1 MVRQRARIGNAIGIL
16 FYIVAGVVVGVPL
29 VMSGCAVGT
38 PSDPT
43 VVPISP
49 GAPTVVPASFELP
62 GDEHEFVF
70 TLDAVFQSV
79 IVLTTGAT
87 DTAGRVET
95 ADRTPV
101 IERCDLNPRPPCIF
115 SDDADGADGAN
126 FIWTG
131 MLAPGTYHIR
141 VVAEHESVGDYE
153 LSVEASDATPA
164 GFVPFAP
171 KRLVISPEAA
181 TGFDYIAEGSIDI
194 AGEVDYYEL
203 VLRQT
208 FNTVTVMT
216 SGPSDTAGQV
226 ETWQRRPVTMICVGI
241 RPEAEPPCVWGSDTN
256 IDTPNPDRSA
266 AFNTMEASKN
276 FIWEGKL
283 GCGMSPMQTCDTI
296 SYYIRVTGEDG
307 ATGPY
312 GLGVETLNI
321 SCPATVDNPDGYYCD
336 D

>member
-1 MVRQRARIGNAIGIL
+1 MVRLRARIGNAIGIL

-43 VVPISP
+43 VVRISP
-49 GAPTVVPASFELP
+49 GGPSVVPGSFELP
-62 GDEHEFVF
+62 GERDYFVF

-79 IVLTTGAT
+79 TVLTTGAT

-101 IERCDLNPRPPCIF
+101 TEYCDPNPHPPCIF
-115 SDDADGADGAN
+115 SYDADGAN
-126 FIWTG
+126 FVWTG
-131 MLAPGTYHIR
+131 MLAPGTYYIR
-141 VVAEHESVGDYE
+141 VAAEHESVGDYE
-153 LSVEASDATPA
+153 LSVEPSDAIPA

-171 KRLVISPEAA
+171 TRLEISPEAA
-181 TGFDYIAEGSIDI
+181 TGPDYIAAGSIDS

-203 VLRQT
+203 VLNQT
-208 FNTVTVMT
+208 WNTVTVMT
-216 SGPSDTAGQV
+216 SGTSDTAGQV
-226 ETWQRRPVTMICVGI
+226 ETWQRMPVTMICVGI

-283 GCGMSPMQTCDTI
+283 GCGMISMQTCDTI

-312 GLGVETLNI
+312 SLGVETLNI
-321 SCPATVDNPDGYYCD
+321 SCPATVDNPHGYYCD